1 MQDDLNRESQELT
14 NQNQEQRSVEQELK
28 QKVEQI
34 AKNKAKKGISKLL
47 HKGLRIIS
55 TAISTIISGIV
66 SILPWIIIPIIIIV
80 GFISFFSIFFNQD
93 DMNTEGGAEFWF
105 PIAKEDI
112 YDKYFVDGDK
122 SSGALI
128 PYEDS
133 SVDKERTVITSPMGP
148 RNRNSADYYTI
159 TWDEFNALS
168 SAEQEKFHRPGYTV
182 QQDQHAG
189 IDIGSA
195 KLITGDQTEIIA
207 SQSGTVTRAGNYN
220 DGYGNCVDITSDPSY
235 AQESITR
242 YAHMSELLVS
252 EGDYVSQGQVIGI
265 IGNTG
270 GNYGVHLHFE
280 IRQDGKI
287 IDPRTKIEWDDPW
300 RAGGVSL
307 EFGDWVPGGT
317 PEEFIAAVAPYAIV
331 DMERRGIYA
340 SVTIAQAII
349 ESGWGNDDIA
359 VNYKNFFGMKSFSRN
374 SSGNEFWDGSEVNLN
389 ASEGGTDYFKVYDSL
404 MNSVYD
410 HGLNFIVTS
419 TYREH
424 GVLECVQN
432 NLGPKEQLRRIA
444 ISGYAVYRDG
454 SISKPDGV
462 RTYDQYL
469 YEEFIVKWDLEKY
482 DKMTVEDIVNSSS
495 NNNNQLS
502 SSKQNKVNKMLREA
516 SRIANDNS
524 YYYEWSG
531 NGPKGYDCSG
541 FTKYLYSTY
550 LGINLPRNS
559 EEQASYMS
567 KYRIPVSQAQPG
579 DLLWKSGHVG
589 IYYGNG
595 QSVEA
600 SNRRAGICFQNVI
613 GMEYTY
619 AYSLSKYFA
628 NN

>member
-1 MQDDLNRESQELT
+1 MQDDLNKG
-14 NQNQEQRSVEQELK
+14 NQEQRDVENEMMQ
-28 QKVEQI
+28 
-34 AKNKAKKGISKLL
+34 KAKQATKNGAKRGIKVALQ
-47 HKGLRIIS
+47 GALRIIS
-55 TAISTIISGIV
+55 TAISALISAIGPIGFAIIA
-66 SILPWIIIPIIIIV
+66 LLIII
-80 GFISFFSIFFNQD
+80 FAFFMSFFSTIFTGD
-93 DMNTEGGAEFWF
+93 EMNVEGAAEFWF

-112 YDKYFVDGDK
+112 KDEFFVDGDK
-122 SSGALI
+122 AAGALI

-133 SVDKERTVITSPMGP
+133 STDKKDTVINSPMGP
-148 RNRNSADYYTI
+148 RNRNADNYTI
-159 TWDEFNALS
+159 TWEEFNALS
-168 SAEQEKFHRPGYTV
+168 SAEQENYHRPGHTV
-182 QQDQHAG
+182 QGDQHAG
-189 IDIGSA
+189 IDIGSE

-207 SQSGTVTRAGNYN
+207 SQSGTVTFAGNAN
-220 DGYGNCVDITSDPSY
+220 DGYGNRVDITSDPSY
-235 AQESITR
+235 AQESMTR
-242 YAHMSELLVS
+242 YAHMSQILVE
-252 EGDYVSQGQVIGI
+252 EGEYVSQGQVVGI

-270 GNYGVHLHFE
+270 GPYGIHLHFE
-280 IRQDGKI
+280 IRQDGKV

-300 RAGGVSL
+300 RVGGVSL

-317 PEEFIAAVAPYAIV
+317 HEEFIAAVAPYAIV

-349 ESGWGNDDIA
+349 ESGWGNDSIA

-389 ASEGGTDYFKVYDSL
+389 ASEGGTDYFRVYDSL
-404 MNSVYD
+404 KNSVYD

-444 ISGYAVYRDG
+444 ISGYAVNRDG

-462 RTYDQYL
+462 RTYDEFL

-482 DKMTVEDIVNSSS
+482 DKMTVEDLLNSSS
-495 NNNNQLS
+495 GNNQIS
-502 SSKQNKVNKMLREA
+502 SSNQTNINRMLKEA
-516 SRIANDNS
+516 ARIANDNS
-524 YYYEWSG
+524 YYYSWGG
-531 NGPKGYDCSG
+531 NGPRGYDCSG
-541 FTKYLYSTY
+541 FTQYLYRTY

-567 KYRIPVSQAQPG
+567 AYRIPVSQAQPG
-579 DLLWKSGHVG
+579 DLLWHSGHVG

-600 SNRRAGICFQNVI
+600 MGTQWGICFGNASRF
-613 GMEYTY
+613 TY
-619 AYSLSKYFA
+619 AYSLSRYFA
-628 NN
+628 NH